1 MGNEVVM
8 RTLIVW
14 LAALSTVAIFSILY
28 KENPVYRFFEH
39 VFIGLATG
47 YGISVLWNEVL
58 SPNWWTPMVTEGKWY
73 WVFGLVAGL
82 MFYTIYI
89 PRYAWMSRLLM
100 TLLMGMAAG
109 VAFQGF
115 ARLYVPQLAASFLPL
130 VKPTYPY
137 LLFNNIVIVVTIIT
151 VMTYFF
157 FSFEHRSRTI
167 RSSASMGRWLL
178 MIAFGAIFGSTVMAR
193 MALLTY
199 RVWFLLYDWLHV
211 AK

>member
-1 MGNEVVM
+1 MSVQH
-8 RTLIVW
+8 IVTI
-14 LAALSTVAIFSILY
+14 LAAICTLAIFSILY
-28 KENPVYRFFEH
+28 KENAVYRFFEH

-47 YGISVLWNEVL
+47 YGITILWTQVLK
-58 SPNWWTPMVTEGKWY
+58 PTWWIPMTAEGKWP
-73 WVFGLVAGL
+73 WIFALVIGG

-100 TLLMGMAAG
+100 VTLMGTAAG
-109 VAFQGF
+109 IAFQGF
-115 ARLYVPQLAASFLPL
+115 ARLYIPQLTSSFLPIL
-130 VKPTYPY
+130 APKPPY
-137 LLFNNIVIVVTIIT
+137 LQIQNLVIVVTIVT

-167 RSSASMGRWLL
+167 RSSASLGRWLL

-199 RVWFLLYDWLHV
+199 RLWFLLTAWHS
-211 AK
+211 

>member
-1 MGNEVVM
+1 MSVDHIVV
-8 RTLIVW
+8 V
-14 LAALSTVAIFSILY
+14 LAAVCTLAIFSILY
-28 KENPVYRFFEH
+28 QENAVYRFFEH

-47 YGISVLWNEVL
+47 YGITVLWTQVL
-58 SPNWWTPMVTEGKWY
+58 KPTWWNPMTAEGKWP
-73 WVFGLVAGL
+73 WILALVVGG

-100 TLLMGMAAG
+100 VTLMGTAAG
-109 VAFQGF
+109 IAFQGF
-115 ARLYVPQLAASFLPL
+115 ARLYIPQLTSSFLPIL
-130 VKPTYPY
+130 QPTPPY
-137 LLFNNIVIVVTIIT
+137 LHIQNLVIVVTIVT

-199 RVWFLLYDWLHV
+199 RLWFLLTAWHS
-211 AK
+211 